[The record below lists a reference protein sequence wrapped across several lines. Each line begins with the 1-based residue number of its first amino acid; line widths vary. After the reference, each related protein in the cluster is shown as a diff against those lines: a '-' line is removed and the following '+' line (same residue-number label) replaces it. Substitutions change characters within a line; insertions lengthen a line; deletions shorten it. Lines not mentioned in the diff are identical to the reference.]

1 MLKSDKY
8 LDAYLNFLELMADY
22 KYMHAKDYKILDD
35 IYIKYQYAGGKDLY
49 INQQAN
55 QQKEEK

>member
-8 LDAYLNFLELMADY
+8 LDAYLNFLELMANY
-22 KYMHAKDYKILDD
+22 KKMSDKDYKILDD

-55 QQKEEK
+55 ERIK